1 MVVPLCVM
9 LLTAQIMWTYG
20 HSNPSI
26 KTSFSSVPLY
36 LTLAHLAGVLLLS
49 SIWSKMDSSPK
60 NECSVINIVPNPC
73 DFLLFFHEMQKEM
86 FWILVTLLHTMKTDQ
101 AKKGWTKRKTKRT
114 IQVCMTWMQYWKS
127 SNNSFMW
134 GNLAT
139 VHWKVFFFCCS
150 KIRIINLINI
160 KHEKFLE
167 IVILLVPYVF
177 ENIFITWNK
186 INKT

>member
-1 MVVPLCVM
+1 MATVIPALRPAFPAFPSISH
-9 LLTAQIMWTYG
+9 LLTWLVF
-20 HSNPSI
+20 SCCLPSDLKWI
-26 KTSFSSVPLY
+26 VHPKMN
-36 LTLAHLAGVLLLS
+36 ALS
-49 SIWSKMDSSPK
+49 SILFQTH
-60 NECSVINIVPNPC
+60 VT
-73 DFLLFFHEMQKEM
+73 FYYFFHEMQKEM

-101 AKKGWTKRKTKRT
+101 AKKGWTKRKTKKT